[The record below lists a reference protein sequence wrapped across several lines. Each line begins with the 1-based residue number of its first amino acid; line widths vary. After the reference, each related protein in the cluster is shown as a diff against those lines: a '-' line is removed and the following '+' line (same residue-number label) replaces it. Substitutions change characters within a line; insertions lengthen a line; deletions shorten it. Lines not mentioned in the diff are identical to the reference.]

1 MPVPVISQLDLFKV
15 LVLLHHVVIRVSTVE
30 VRVGL
35 HALHPFRVG
44 EACQQDLEVVGALEQ
59 LPWYA
64 RTREVLLPLL
74 VAGKPPKWVQLI

>member
-15 LVLLHHVVIRVSTVE
+15 LVLLHQVVIRVSTVE

>member
-15 LVLLHHVVIRVSTVE
+15 LVLFHQVVIRVSTVE

>member
-1 MPVPVISQLDLFKV
+1 MPVPVKSQLDLFKV
-15 LVLLHHVVIRVSTVE
+15 LVLLHQVVIRVSTVE